1 MGLLGVCHF
10 VANLL
15 TLFPKATSQKGVS
28 EVGLG
33 KMSFMRRKLRWL
45 SGAFILL
52 SLACILILGFSF
64 RQFYKRELVPWLQ
77 PTQSLWNW
85 RMEGLEKAP
94 LALYD
99 NWSTGNSD
107 QRRKKLIALT
117 FDDGP
122 YPLYT
127 PLLLEIL
134 KHYHVKAT
142 FFVVGIHVREF
153 PALARQI
160 VRDGHEIANHTMHH
174 RRERDLSQTELRD
187 EILGCELALGE
198 VTGVHPRLFRPAGG
212 FLTQDG
218 IQTVQNL
225 GYTMCNATVNPG
237 DWWQRDPDLLIR
249 FSYRGRSREGVTL
262 MHSGALGIVR
272 ALPGYINALKAK
284 GFEFVTVSELAQQIG
299 APLPDL
305 PKRTHI
311 PLPSEGDPHQVLG
324 NPVPET
330 GDEYAP

>member
-1 MGLLGVCHF
+1 ML
-10 VANLL
+10 
-15 TLFPKATSQKGVS
+15 
-28 EVGLG
+28 
-33 KMSFMRRKLRWL
+33 RKLRWL
-45 SGAFILL
+45 FAALTLL
-52 SLACILILGFSF
+52 CLTSMVLLGLSF
-64 RQFYKRELVPWLQ
+64 RQFYKRELVPWLG
-77 PTQSLWNW
+77 PNQSLWSW
-85 RMEGLEKAP
+85 RLEGLQRAP

-99 NWSTGNSD
+99 DWASGNSD

-134 KHYHVKAT
+134 KHYQVKAT
-142 FFVVGIHVREF
+142 FFVVGIHIREF
-153 PALARQI
+153 PSLARQI
-160 VRDGHEIANHTMHH
+160 VADGHEIANHTHRH
-174 RRERDLSQTELRD
+174 RRERDLSQAELRD
-187 EILGCELALGE
+187 EILGCELAVSE
-198 VTGVHPRLFRPAGG
+198 VTGKRPRLFRPAGG
-212 FLTQDG
+212 FLSQEG

-272 ALPGYINALKAK
+272 ALPGYINALRAK
-284 GFEFVTVSELAQQIG
+284 GFEFVTVSQLAQEIG
-299 APLPDL
+299 KPLPDL

-311 PLPSEGDPHQVLG
+311 PLPSEADPHRELG
-324 NPVPET
+324 NPLPET
-330 GDEYAP
+330 SDEYAP

>member
-1 MGLLGVCHF
+1 
-10 VANLL
+10 
-15 TLFPKATSQKGVS
+15 
-28 EVGLG
+28 
-33 KMSFMRRKLRWL
+33 MRRKLRWL
-45 SGAFILL
+45 LAAFTLL
-52 SLACILILGFSF
+52 SLVSVLLVALSF
-64 RQFYKRELVPWLQ
+64 RYFYKRELVPWLK
-77 PTQSLWNW
+77 PDQSLWNW
-85 RMEGLEKAP
+85 RLAGLERAP

-99 NWSTGNSD
+99 QWVNRDSD
-107 QRRKKLIALT
+107 VRRRRLIALT

-134 KHYHVKAT
+134 KHYKVKAT

-153 PALARQI
+153 PSLTRQI
-160 VRDGHEIANHTMHH
+160 VADGHEIANHTNRH
-174 RRERDLSQTELRD
+174 RRERDLSQSELRD
-187 EILGCELALGE
+187 EILGCELAVGE
-198 VTGVHPRLFRPAGG
+198 VTGRRPRLFRPAGG
-212 FLTQDG
+212 FLSPEG

-225 GYTMCNATVNPG
+225 GYTLCNATVNPG

-272 ALPGYINALKAK
+272 ALPGYINALRAK
-284 GFEFVTVSELAQQIG
+284 GFEFVTVSELAQKIG

-311 PLPSEGDPHQVLG
+311 PAPSEADPHLNLG
-324 NPVPET
+324 SPVPET

>member
-1 MGLLGVCHF
+1 
-10 VANLL
+10 
-15 TLFPKATSQKGVS
+15 
-28 EVGLG
+28 
-33 KMSFMRRKLRWL
+33 MRRKFRWL
-45 SGAFILL
+45 FAALTLL
-52 SLACILILGFSF
+52 SVVGVLLLGLSF
-64 RQFYKRELVPWLQ
+64 RQFYKRELVPWLE
-77 PTQSLWNW
+77 PGQSLWSW
-85 RMEGLEKAP
+85 RLEGLQRAP

-99 NWSTGNSD
+99 DWSSGNSD
-107 QRRKKLIALT
+107 ERRKKLIALT

-127 PLLLEIL
+127 PLLLETL
-134 KHYHVKAT
+134 KHYKVKAT
-142 FFVVGIHVREF
+142 FFVVGIHIREF
-153 PALARQI
+153 PSLARQI
-160 VRDGHEIANHTMHH
+160 VRDGHEIANHTNRH
-174 RRERDLSQTELRD
+174 RRERDLTQAELRD
-187 EILGCELALGE
+187 EILGCELAVQE
-198 VTGVHPRLFRPAGG
+198 ITGQRPRLFRPAGG
-212 FLTQDG
+212 FLSSDG

-272 ALPGYINALKAK
+272 ALPGYINALRAK
-284 GFEFVTVSELAQQIG
+284 GFEFVTVTELARQIG
-299 APLPDL
+299 KPIPEL

-311 PLPSEGDPHQVLG
+311 PAPSEGDPHRELG

>member
-1 MGLLGVCHF
+1 
-10 VANLL
+10 
-15 TLFPKATSQKGVS
+15 
-28 EVGLG
+28 
-33 KMSFMRRKLRWL
+33 MRSKLRWFL
-45 SGAFILL
+45 GSLTLL
-52 SLACILILGFSF
+52 SLACLLLLGLSV
-64 RQFYKRELVPWLQ
+64 RQFYRRELVPWLA
-77 PTQSLWNW
+77 PDQSLMNW
-85 RMEGLEKAP
+85 RAQGFQRAP

-99 NWSTGNSD
+99 EWVYGNSD

-127 PLLLEIL
+127 PLLLDIL
-134 KHYHVKAT
+134 KRYQIKAT
-142 FFVVGIHVREF
+142 FFVVGIHIREF

-160 VRDGHEIANHTMHH
+160 VKDGHEIANHTYRH
-174 RRERDLSQTELRD
+174 RRERDLSQEELRD
-187 EILGCELALGE
+187 EILGCERAVVD
-198 VTGVHPRLFRPAGG
+198 VTGQHTHLFRPAGG
-212 FLTQDG
+212 FLSHEG

-225 GYTMCNATVNPG
+225 GYTLCNATINPG

-262 MHSGALGIVR
+262 MHSGALGIIR

-284 GFEFVTVSELAQQIG
+284 GFEFVTVSELAREIG
-299 APLPDL
+299 SPLPDL

-311 PLPSEGDPHQVLG
+311 PLPSAEDPHPELG
-324 NPVPET
+324 SPLPET

>member
-1 MGLLGVCHF
+1 
-10 VANLL
+10 
-15 TLFPKATSQKGVS
+15 
-28 EVGLG
+28 
-33 KMSFMRRKLRWL
+33 MRRKLRWL
-45 SGAFILL
+45 LAAVTIL
-52 SLACILILGFSF
+52 SLVSVLLLGLSF
-64 RQFYKRELVPWLQ
+64 RYFYRRELVPWLTPNQ
-77 PTQSLWNW
+77 NLWNW
-85 RMEGLEKAP
+85 RMAGLERAP

-99 NWSTGNSD
+99 QWVSQD
-107 QRRKKLIALT
+107 RDPDRRRKKLIALT

-134 KHYHVKAT
+134 KHYKVRAT

-153 PALARQI
+153 PSLTRQI
-160 VRDGHEIANHTMHH
+160 VKDGHEIANHTNRH
-174 RRERDLSQTELRD
+174 RRERDLSQEELRD
-187 EILGCELALGE
+187 EILGCELAVGE
-198 VTGVHPRLFRPAGG
+198 VTGQRPKLFRPAGG
-212 FLTQDG
+212 FLSPEG

-225 GYTMCNATVNPG
+225 GYTLCNATVNPG

-272 ALPGYINALKAK
+272 ALPGYINSLRAK
-284 GFEFVTVSELAQQIG
+284 GFDFVTVSELARQIG

-311 PLPSEGDPHQVLG
+311 PAPSEVDPHPELG
-324 NPVPET
+324 SPVPET